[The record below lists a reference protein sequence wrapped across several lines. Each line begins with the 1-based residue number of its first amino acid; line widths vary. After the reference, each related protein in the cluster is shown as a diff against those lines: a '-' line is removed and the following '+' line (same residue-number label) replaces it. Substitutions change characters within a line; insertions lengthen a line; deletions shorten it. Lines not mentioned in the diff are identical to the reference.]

1 MKNISQ
7 SPILNENTSH
17 DQLFDFSKRGE
28 TFIKKTNQHKPLIE
42 KIINKFSPLNRSL
55 LSNQLNNSNTSNKK
69 NEKENNIIFEDNK
82 KKKSNSENENK
93 RKSSTSTKKGRKSSL
108 MNYIEKNPLAFI
120 ESLKKLEE
128 HTSKYGKTLLQM
140 KYCDIIIGLLSI
152 ISMVFALI
160 DNELYSSKSLKYIND
175 KMEKLKRETWT
186 IELVKTLEKRKISQ
200 NENFFRV
207 LNIITSV
214 LSCIILIIKYYFNI
228 IIYKIDKKISDYDG
242 LFSSGLYKWLILE
255 CIISLIFFPPNLN
268 IVYVY
273 LRINIVC
280 VYSLNTIFLP
290 FNGLK
295 LYNVFRLIMLLSRYN
310 TRISQTICQS
320 HKTVSGIVFVIKSE
334 FNNKKLTIIIFTI
347 LFLCIFVTAII
358 KDFECL
364 SFDKDNFLE
373 GKKGLNDL
381 QNYMNNLWLILIT
394 LTNVGFGD
402 EYPRT
407 IFGRIFI
414 FLVSFLGLLGL
425 GILIATLS
433 EKLEF
438 NQNEKKAYLKLKK
451 IFDPENLEHKAAN
464 IIKTILQMRR
474 NIKLKQGS
482 VGERRSIYLKE
493 KIVLLLKIR
502 AETRCYVNELHV
514 SRVYSMPM
522 NDLVKTLE
530 TKLYDNLVDITKDLE
545 SINVIEN
552 DFMSLQENQIYI
564 QEKLKRINFLQT
576 EIGKY
581 LLEKQNSNYLN
592 KDKISIVS
600 EKYNKNEK
608 NFKEKDYNLIDGEV
622 KKKVK
627 KKPKKS
633 LLKQRSLKNSDTNR
647 LLNNLSKHNN
657 IEAYISPK
665 KIMKI
670 NMKKND
676 NKKVN
681 ESNLIFN
688 KINIEPRKIKST
700 KFINKLILTH
710 EKSKIKK
717 KKGTM
722 NQTILPFFKFHFNNN
737 NKKSSKNIKYIS
749 PNHNTTQIISLAI
762 PEIKERNLYSK

>member
-1 MKNISQ
+1 MEKNSQ
-7 SPILNENTSH
+7 FPILNENTSR

-28 TFIKKTNQHKPLIE
+28 SLIKKSNQHKPLIE
-42 KIINKFSPLNRSL
+42 KLMNKLSPLNRSI
-55 LSNQLNNSNTSNKK
+55 LSNNLNNSNTSNKI
-69 NEKENNIIFEDNK
+69 NEKEKNINVQENK
-82 KKKSNSENENK
+82 KNNYLNINIEKENK

-128 HTSKYGKTLLQM
+128 HKSKYGRTLLQM
-140 KYCDIIIGLLSI
+140 KYCDITIGLLSI
-152 ISMVFALI
+152 ISMLFALI
-160 DNELYSSKSLKYIND
+160 DNELYSSNSLKYIND
-175 KMEKLKRETWT
+175 KNEKIGKKIWT
-186 IELVKTLEKRKISQ
+186 IELLKTLEKREISK

-214 LSCIILIIKYYFNI
+214 LSCMILIIKYYYHI
-228 IIYKIDKKISDYDG
+228 IIYKIDKKISEYDG
-242 LFSSGLYKWLILE
+242 LFSSGLYKWLLLE

-268 IVYVY
+268 IVYVH

-320 HKTVSGIVFVIKSE
+320 HKTVSGIIFVIKSE
-334 FNNKKLTIIIFTI
+334 INNKKLTIITFTV

-358 KDFECL
+358 RDFECL

-414 FLVSFLGLLGL
+414 FFVSFLGLLGL
-425 GILIATLS
+425 GIVIATLS

-438 NQNEKKAYLKLKK
+438 TQNEKKAYLKLKK

-464 IIKTILQMRR
+464 TIKTILQMRR
-474 NIKLKQGS
+474 NIKLKKGS

-502 AETRCYVNELHV
+502 AETRCYGNELHV

-530 TKLYDNLVDITKDLE
+530 TKLYDNLVDISKDLE

-552 DFMSLQENQIYI
+552 DFESLRQNQIYI
-564 QEKLKRINFLQT
+564 QKKLKRINFLQT

-581 LLEKQNSNYLN
+581 LLEQQNNNYLN
-592 KDKISIVS
+592 KDKYSNTS
-600 EKYNKNEK
+600 EKVIKNERTF
-608 NFKEKDYNLIDGEV
+608 NGLNENES
-622 KKKVK
+622 KKKMK
-627 KKPKKS
+627 KKPIKS
-633 LLKQRSLKNSDTNR
+633 ITKQRSLKNYEVGK
-647 LLNNLSKHNN
+647 LKNLSKYNN
-657 IEAYISPK
+657 IEVYISPK
-665 KIMKI
+665 KI
-670 NMKKND
+670 KKFNIKMNEN
-676 NKKVN
+676 NKEN
-681 ESNLIFN
+681 ESPIFLK
-688 KINIEPRKIKST
+688 KINIKPRKINSSKYL
-700 KFINKLILTH
+700 NKIILPYD
-710 EKSKIKK
+710 KSKIRKK
-717 KKGTM
+717 KHLI
-722 NQTILPFFKFHFNNN
+722 NQTILPFLRFNL
-737 NKKSSKNIKYIS
+737 NKKSNKNNKNIS
-749 PNHNTTQIISLAI
+749 PKQNNNQIISIAI
-762 PEIKERNLYSK
+762 PEINETTLNSK